1 MTTAIT
7 PIRIVAAVAAL
18 LALSAIGARAALAY
32 PSADGADTQL
42 RTNVLGSQ
50 LDRVQPDGY
59 QPQLHDGYQSTA
71 GDIYPDAFE
80 RAAIRLAGSDYP
92 DVIER
97 AALARQAEV
106 AAQQAN
112 VVQSKPDGYQSAAG
126 DIYPDAFERAAIRL
140 AGSDYPDVIERAV
153 LARQAEVAA
162 QQANIVQSKP
172 DGYQP
177 QLHTQQPVSGGSDG
191 SFDWNLFA
199 MVLALGLAACGI
211 AVLGIRHRE
220 RVAHP

>member
-7 PIRIVAAVAAL
+7 PIRIVVAVAAL

-59 QPQLHDGYQSTA
+59 QPQLHDGYQST
-71 GDIYPDAFE
+71 
-80 RAAIRLAGSDYP
+80 
-92 DVIER
+92 
-97 AALARQAEV
+97 
-106 AAQQAN
+106 
-112 VVQSKPDGYQSAAG
+112 AG

>member
-18 LALSAIGARAALAY
+18 LALSAIGARAA
-32 PSADGADTQL
+32 SAQQDNSWKLHYQTRAAAQL
-42 RTNVLGSQ
+42 QAQGRTNVRGSQ

-97 AALARQAEV
+97 AVLARQAEV

-112 VVQSKPDGYQSAAG
+112 V
-126 DIYPDAFERAAIRL
+126 
-140 AGSDYPDVIERAV
+140 
-153 LARQAEVAA
+153 
-162 QQANIVQSKP
+162 VQSKP

>member
-7 PIRIVAAVAAL
+7 PIRIVVAVAAL
-18 LALSAIGARAALAY
+18 LALSAIGARSASAQQDNSWKLHYQTRAAA
-32 PSADGADTQL
+32 QL
-42 RTNVLGSQ
+42 QAQAASYGPTSVLGSQ

-59 QPQLHDGYQSTA
+59 QPQLHLDGYQSTA

-80 RAAIRLAGSDYP
+80 RAAIRLAGPDYP
-92 DVIER
+92 DVI
-97 AALARQAEV
+97 
-106 AAQQAN
+106 
-112 VVQSKPDGYQSAAG
+112 D
-126 DIYPDAFERAAIRL
+126 
-140 AGSDYPDVIERAV
+140 RAV

-162 QQANIVQSKP
+162 QQANVVRSRP

-191 SFDWNLFA
+191 SFDWGLFA
-199 MVLALGLAACGI
+199 TMLALGLAACGI